1 MHQINQM
8 GRAFIIK
15 EYQQNIL
22 NIWKRLIPFGLS
34 FIGVKLSIFGAN
46 GD

>member
-1 MHQINQM
+1 
-8 GRAFIIK
+8 
-15 EYQQNIL
+15 L

-46 GD
+46 GDWVVYVLLLFFEL